1 MNKDYPHIGDQCIMK
16 NVSAKIKWVF
26 AIGQLGW
33 SILSGIVANLLVNF
47 YLPDSTGNGVI
58 TFVTS
63 TTFIGLTVIGIIT
76 ACGRIVDA
84 VTDPWI
90 ASMSDNCASP
100 LGKRIPFMRYA
111 AVPFALVTVL
121 IFCCPVRGESTVNI
135 IWLAVTM
142 ILFYIFVTAYCT
154 PYNALIPVLGRSQKD
169 RMDISTYISL
179 TYIVGTG
186 IAFSGKMIWE
196 AVYAATGMEYY
207 LCARLTLAVLA
218 VIALICMLLPAFIIK
233 EKDYDDTPPVKE
245 NVFRSLAKTFGNR
258 HFRIFV
264 LSDIIYWIG
273 ITIFNTGFIYYVEVL
288 LDLNNYMVLFIFM
301 TFVTFICYPIVN
313 ILSRRFGKKKLL
325 VCGFALFGVA
335 FLVSAF
341 AGKVAFIP
349 NQIYGFIICILVGV
363 PLSVL
368 GVIPQAIVADIA
380 ESDCIL
386 TGENRDAMFYAART
400 FAFKLGQ
407 SIAMIIFTSLAV
419 IGQSVSV
426 NEAGEQVITNTGAG
440 YRISLIVA
448 LVLCLIA
455 MAVIIFYKE
464 NEVMGVINKAHAEAE
479 KTTHV

>member
-1 MNKDYPHIGDQCIMK
+1 MNR
-16 NVSAKIKWVF
+16 VSTKIKWVF

-33 SILSGIVANLLVNF
+33 SILAGIISNLLVNF

-63 TTFIGLTVIGIIT
+63 ATFLGLTVIGLIT
-76 ACGRIVDA
+76 ASGRIVDA

-90 ASMSDNCASP
+90 ASMSDNCSSK

-111 AVPFALVTVL
+111 SLPFALVTVL
-121 IFCCPVRGESTVNI
+121 VFCCPVRGESVVNI

-142 ILFYIFVTAYCT
+142 VLFYIFMTAYCT
-154 PYNALIPVLGRSQKD
+154 PYNALIPVLGRNQKD

-186 IAFSGKMIWE
+186 VAFSGKMVWE
-196 AVYAATGMEYY
+196 AVWAATGWDYY
-207 LCARLTLAVLA
+207 FCARLVLA
-218 VIALICMLLPAFIIK
+218 ILAAIGFICMILPAFMIK

-245 NVFRSLAKTFGNR
+245 NTFKSLKNTFANKHFQVF
-258 HFRIFV
+258 V
-264 LSDIIYWIG
+264 VSDVIYWVG

-288 LDLNNYMVLFIFM
+288 LELNNYMILFIFM
-301 TFVTFICYPIVN
+301 TFVTFVCYPVVN
-313 ILSRRFGKKKLL
+313 ILSRKFGKKKLL
-325 VCGFALFGVA
+325 VYGFGLFAVA

-349 NQIYGFIICILVGV
+349 NQIYGFIICVLVGV
-363 PLSVL
+363 PLSIL

-380 ESDCIL
+380 ESDNIE
-386 TGENRDAMFYAART
+386 TGVNRDAMFYAART

-419 IGQSVSV
+419 VGQYTEIGH
-426 NEAGEQVITNTGAG
+426 AGQTLIRNTGAG
-440 YRISLIVA
+440 YRISLIIA

-455 MAVIIFYKE
+455 MAIILFYKE
-464 NEVMGVINKAHAEAE
+464 DKVMAIINKAHKEENA
-479 KTTHV
+479 

>member
-1 MNKDYPHIGDQCIMK
+1 MK
-16 NVSAKIKWVF
+16 QVSLGTKWVF

-33 SILSGIVANLLVNF
+33 SILSGIIANLLVNF

-63 TTFIGLTVIGIIT
+63 ATFVGLTVIGIIT

-90 ASMSDNCASP
+90 ANMSDNCKSK

-111 AVPFALVTVL
+111 AIPFAAVTVL
-121 IFCCPVRGESTVNI
+121 VFCCPVRGESSVNI
-135 IWLAVTM
+135 VWLAVMM
-142 ILFYIFVTAYCT
+142 ILFYIFMTAYCT
-154 PYNALIPVLGRSQKD
+154 PYNALIPVLGINQKD

-186 IAFSGKMIWE
+186 IAFAGKMIWE
-196 AVYAATGMEYY
+196 ALQAATGWDYY
-207 LCARLTLAVLA
+207 ICARLTLTVLS
-218 VIALICMLLPAFIIK
+218 VIALACMLLPAFLINEK
-233 EKDYDDTPPVKE
+233 EYDDTPPVKE
-245 NVFRSLAKTFGNR
+245 NAFRSLAKTFANR
-258 HFRIFV
+258 HFRVFV

-288 LDLNNYMVLFIFM
+288 LELDNYMILFIFM
-301 TFVTFICYPIVN
+301 TFVTFICYPVVN
-313 ILSRRFGKKKLL
+313 ILSRKFGKKKLL
-325 VCGFALFGVA
+325 TVGFGLFGFA

-341 AGKVAFIP
+341 AGRIPFIS
-349 NQIYGFIICILVGV
+349 NDIYGYIICVLVGV

-380 ESDCIL
+380 ESDCIE

-419 IGQSVSV
+419 IGQYKEV
-426 NEAGEQVITNTGAG
+426 NEAGEVLIRNNGTG
-440 YRISLIVA
+440 YRVGLIIA
-448 LVLCLIA
+448 LLLCVIA
-455 MAVIIFYKE
+455 MLIICFYKE
-464 NEVMGVINKAHAEAE
+464 DQVMDIINKNHEELEGE
-479 KTTHV
+479 KADELK